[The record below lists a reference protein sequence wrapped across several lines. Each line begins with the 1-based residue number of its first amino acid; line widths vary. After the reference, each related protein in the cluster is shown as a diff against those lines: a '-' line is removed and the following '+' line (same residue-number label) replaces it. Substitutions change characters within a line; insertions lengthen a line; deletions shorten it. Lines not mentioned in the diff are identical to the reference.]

1 MTKSTKV
8 ANPQVLVIQ
17 LMAVK
22 VHTHDS
28 CTHDFMV
35 IIPNT
40 ESAVKLRNDI
50 SFFFFSFYRKLL
62 TSKFSSLKELK
73 MVSTR
78 TLLLT
83 QFAC

>member
-28 CTHDFMV
+28 CTCDFMV

-50 SFFFFSFYRKLL
+50 SFFFFFLQEIIDFKILK
-62 TSKFSSLKELK
+62 SKRIENG
-73 MVSTR
+73 
-78 TLLLT
+78 
-83 QFAC
+83 

>member
-28 CTHDFMV
+28 CTRDIMV

-50 SFFFFSFYRKLL
+50 SFFFFFFLQEIIDFKILK
-62 TSKFSSLKELK
+62 SKRIENG
-73 MVSTR
+73 
-78 TLLLT
+78 
-83 QFAC
+83 

>member
-28 CTHDFMV
+28 CTRDFMV

-50 SFFFFSFYRKLL
+50 SFFFLFVLQEIIDFKILK
-62 TSKFSSLKELK
+62 SKRIENG
-73 MVSTR
+73 
-78 TLLLT
+78 
-83 QFAC
+83 

>member
-28 CTHDFMV
+28 CTRDFMV

-50 SFFFFSFYRKLL
+50 SFFFFLFFLQEIIDFKILK
-62 TSKFSSLKELK
+62 SKRIENG
-73 MVSTR
+73 
-78 TLLLT
+78 
-83 QFAC
+83 